1 MTKYDI
7 AIIGAGPGGYV
18 AAIRAAQLG
27 KKVCIIEKKHLGGV
41 CLNWGCI
48 PTKALLKTAE
58 MYTDIQRA
66 NEFGLSI
73 KGADFDLKKVVKRS
87 RAVAEQLSSGI
98 QQLLKKNKVTVL
110 EGHARFVNSTTLEI
124 KNDKDK
130 IEKISSAHILISTGA
145 RPRELATLPFDQTKV
160 LSSKE
165 AMIQEKL
172 PKKLLIIG
180 SGAIGIEF
188 ASFYNAM
195 GSEVTVVEMQKHIL
209 PAEDQEI
216 STLAQKAFEK
226 KGIKILTETTIEK
239 TEVGKSGI
247 EASIKEPKGTR
258 SASFDQVIVAIGVVP
273 NTEELG
279 IENTK
284 IHLEKNGQIKT
295 NEFCQTAEPTIY
307 AIGDVISP
315 PWLAHKASHEG
326 ILAVE
331 KICGKPVHAVKSEN
345 IPGCT
350 YSNPQ
355 VASIGLT
362 EAQAKD
368 QGLKVKVGRFPF
380 QGNGKAIA
388 MGKPEGL
395 VKILFEE
402 KTGELLG
409 AHLIGADVT
418 ELIHSLVIAKKLE
431 TTEQDLMETIFPHPT
446 LSEMIHEATLDA
458 FDRVIHF

>member
-48 PTKALLKTAE
+48 PTKALLKTSE

-66 NEFGLSI
+66 DEFGLSI

-98 QQLLKKNKVTVL
+98 QHLLKKNKVTVL
-110 EGHARFVNSTTLEI
+110 EGHARFVNSTTLEV
-124 KNDKDK
+124 KNGQDK

-145 RPRELATLPFDQTKV
+145 RPRELAILPFDQTKV

-216 STLAQKAFEK
+216 SILAQKAFEK

-239 TEVGKSGI
+239 AEVGKSGI

-284 IHLEKNGQIKT
+284 IQLEKNGQIKT

-331 KICGKPVHAVKSEN
+331 KICGKPVHAVKPEN

-362 EAQAKD
+362 EAQTKD